1 MTTTPKNPKIKTDWT
16 PLAFG
21 IILAIV
27 GVAFIVLKEYIHYI
41 GFAVGALV
49 CAGSIVLATLTFTGK
64 RSGALFIFKT
74 IFSVLALAT
83 GIVTMICNDS
93 ATMVVCLVFAG
104 ALTIDGSVKLGDS
117 VQARRYTVYGRTVS
131 LILALIS
138 TVCAML
144 VIRFITTEK
153 IVDYAAALGICFLLD
168 AICNITIPFLKSRIN
183 SVVSRDLVEKTRAVV
198 AEERRAEEEKAAKL
212 EEERAALEEAKRAEE
227 KTAEEE
233 LKKIAEER
241 AAKAAEAEAPVAE
254 ETTESAENA
263 SEETK
268 EDTAEEAAAPEEE
281 AAEEATEEVVEEA
294 TEEAPIEEAKEEATD
309 LEDTAAEIEESPLE
323 ALPEEDLNPVD
334 FEVLGDEEDDELST
348 EEDGTDAEEE
358 TEDTAEE
365 TADTPEENAPHGKKK
380 KKKKNRRR

>member
-27 GVAFIVLKEYIHYI
+27 GAAFIVLKEYINYI

-83 GIVTMICNDS
+83 GIVTMVCNDS
-93 ATMVVCLVFAG
+93 ATMIVCLVFAG

-117 VQARRYTVYGRTVS
+117 IQARRYTVYGRTVS
-131 LILALIS
+131 LVLALIS
-138 TVCAML
+138 TVSAML
-144 VIRFITTEK
+144 VIRFITAEK

-168 AICNITIPFLKSRIN
+168 AVCNITIPFLKSRIN
-183 SVVSRDLVEKTRAVV
+183 SAVSRDLVEKTREVV
-198 AEERRAEEEKAAKL
+198 AEEIRAEEEKAR
-212 EEERAALEEAKRAEE
+212 EEEAKAAALEEAKRAEE

-241 AAKAAEAEAPVAE
+241 AAKE
-254 ETTESAENA
+254 
-263 SEETK
+263 
-268 EDTAEEAAAPEEE
+268 AEEAPAK
-281 AAEEATEEVVEEA
+281 EEATEEA
-294 TEEAPIEEAKEEATD
+294 TEEAPSEAQETTEEATD
-309 LEDTAAEIEESPLE
+309 APREEVAEEVTEAQEATEAEEVTETEEATEAEEAEEESLDT
-323 ALPEEDLNPVD
+323 LPDEDLSPVD
-334 FEVLGDEEDDELST
+334 FEVLGDEDEST
-348 EEDGTDAEEE
+348 EEEDESVDAEEA
-358 TEDTAEE
+358 EDTAEE
-365 TADTPEENAPHGKKK
+365 DAAPEEDDRHGKKKK